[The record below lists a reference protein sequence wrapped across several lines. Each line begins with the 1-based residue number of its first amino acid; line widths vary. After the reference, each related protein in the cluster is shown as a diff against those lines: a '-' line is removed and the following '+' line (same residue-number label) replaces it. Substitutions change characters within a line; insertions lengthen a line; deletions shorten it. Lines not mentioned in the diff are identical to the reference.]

1 MSENYKSIVFQAIGE
16 YTASVMREN
25 PTWEFNS
32 SEAQK
37 CGEKICEIFTI
48 AYDKLKEELAE
59 ARAELAIAKSL
70 PLIGAG
76 HYKSELDIHVK
87 ESLAFVKQAA
97 EKIDALT
104 AERDSLRTESRLL
117 EELSNTSDLSGRVH
131 LIEKLKKTRDKRE
144 SGGSWF
150 CDKCQVA
157 VSPHHNHECPPS
169 PTQESE

>member
-1 MSENYKSIVFQAIGE
+1 MRKFQGEKEAPMSEPSE
-16 YTASVMREN
+16 WTASTIVEYIRRFPQDGDEL
-25 PTWEFNS
+25 WV
-32 SEAQK
+32 
-37 CGEKICEIFTI
+37 EKS